1 MSDPHLGSG
10 SSANPNLVL
19 TLVYFLTIAAILIGT
34 AVYFIVMA
42 RITDPEVR
50 LMELITTQREVQH
63 LIDNLSSQFSNFW
76 RLPLRWRSMK
86 PYYTHQTLSWIFILA
101 LVASVVVL
109 IVALALDL
117 AQVAR
122 ISTLTY
128 VVSLNALF
136 MVRQHL
142 YYIRRTY
149 LTYDAEHYLVLDTT
163 KFFYFDWS
171 VFNIVQ
177 IGILII
183 EFLQL
188 LSFPI
193 RDLLDALYLSKN
205 QELNGNSDGSDTAS
219 FIIGIITMFANL
231 SSKFYVIQFWFL
243 VSVIGCIVLV
253 MTVIHTYNAM
263 RPHRP
268 IAIYWVK
275 YLLPL
280 ANLLYLPMLVML
292 IGSAACLSK
301 IGTEDASDSSSGLLR
316 CDSPSVVK
324 PLYLALTV
332 VAYTAG
338 YVILTAFV
346 TSFDRIPIKGEIH
359 YKSQGVAFLKNMS
372 MLLSIDFLLVANSYR
387 HIRSILSL
395 VIVLSMVCFNINT
408 QPCFVEQINYWR
420 TYGFCCILWVA
431 LIVTMLTNEAST
443 LLDTG
448 TGGVVSALAVGAV
461 ILLVLFI
468 TMRCIW
474 RAPDM
479 RELWFSKTKEPQRGV
494 DISIEM
500 ADRGYFHNI
509 CVSHG
514 CEAECTHVNSTS
526 PTENENTSTTENDY
540 YMQRYVPPHRR
551 QEEWASERL
560 RQRHR
565 SSYTNQNQSAAQTRK
580 WYVNIP
586 RWMRLP
592 WTRIALDSDE
602 RPPRPVLYAIVLALS
617 VPYFLASLDQT
628 VLSTLTPRVP
638 NDQEELF
645 QTSWV
650 TSSYLASLNAFM
662 LFYGKVADIFGPLP
676 ILVIASLIFLCGSVL
691 TATSTTMAWLILA
704 RALAGLG
711 AAGVISVTQA
721 IAAEVG
727 PWHERGQYMGIL
739 GAVFG
744 LGTTIGPLVG
754 GLVADSWTWR
764 ISFYANVPLVCVT
777 LLVVLLV
784 LRITTHPLPLSAKL
798 GRVDFF
804 GALMLVAGLMLL
816 LLGLNW
822 GGRVY
827 PWVSPVVIICL
838 TVGLLLLGVF
848 AFIESKLALEPIID
862 ARLFNIRNIALSIP
876 IEMCVGAVFLNTTFN
891 LPVYYSF
898 TQNSSASESG
908 VRMIP
913 LACSVVVS
921 SIVSGWLIARF
932 SVYRLVT
939 WAGTAVMT
947 LGAGLLC
954 MFDGNIRIA
963 AQVPILMVLGSG
975 IGCCIMGLLLT
986 AQVSVRPADLA
997 VTTALATFSQMMG
1010 GIMGLA
1016 FGSIVLESTTKHH
1029 LDKLIDLMPKYA
1041 TDILRAQNDA
1051 NEIWTMDVPPNV
1063 QQSII
1068 RAYARGL
1075 QFNFALITCLGAV
1088 AVGLAAFLQGV
1099 SQHKAPPPMN
1109 GRGDTYASNAGEFA
1123 RPGLDLNRL
1132 DLDDTTIVW

>member
-1 MSDPHLGSG
+1 
-10 SSANPNLVL
+10 
-19 TLVYFLTIAAILIGT
+19 
-34 AVYFIVMA
+34 
-42 RITDPEVR
+42 
-50 LMELITTQREVQH
+50 
-63 LIDNLSSQFSNFW
+63 
-76 RLPLRWRSMK
+76 
-86 PYYTHQTLSWIFILA
+86 
-101 LVASVVVL
+101 
-109 IVALALDL
+109 
-117 AQVAR
+117 
-122 ISTLTY
+122 
-128 VVSLNALF
+128 
-136 MVRQHL
+136 
-142 YYIRRTY
+142 
-149 LTYDAEHYLVLDTT
+149 
-163 KFFYFDWS
+163 
-171 VFNIVQ
+171 
-177 IGILII
+177 
-183 EFLQL
+183 
-188 LSFPI
+188 
-193 RDLLDALYLSKN
+193 
-205 QELNGNSDGSDTAS
+205 
-219 FIIGIITMFANL
+219 
-231 SSKFYVIQFWFL
+231 
-243 VSVIGCIVLV
+243 
-253 MTVIHTYNAM
+253 
-263 RPHRP
+263 
-268 IAIYWVK
+268 
-275 YLLPL
+275 
-280 ANLLYLPMLVML
+280 
-292 IGSAACLSK
+292 
-301 IGTEDASDSSSGLLR
+301 
-316 CDSPSVVK
+316 
-324 PLYLALTV
+324 
-332 VAYTAG
+332 
-338 YVILTAFV
+338 
-346 TSFDRIPIKGEIH
+346 
-359 YKSQGVAFLKNMS
+359 
-372 MLLSIDFLLVANSYR
+372 
-387 HIRSILSL
+387 
-395 VIVLSMVCFNINT
+395 
-408 QPCFVEQINYWR
+408 
-420 TYGFCCILWVA
+420 
-431 LIVTMLTNEAST
+431 
-443 LLDTG
+443 
-448 TGGVVSALAVGAV
+448 
-461 ILLVLFI
+461 
-468 TMRCIW
+468 
-474 RAPDM
+474 M
-479 RELWFSKTKEPQRGV
+479 RELWFSKSKEPQSGV
-494 DISIEM
+494 DMSVEM

-509 CVSHG
+509 CVPHG
-514 CEAECTHVNSTS
+514 CEADCTHVHSTS
-526 PTENENTSTTENDY
+526 PTENEYTSTTENDY

-551 QEEWASERL
+551 QEDWAAERL
-560 RQRHR
+560 RQHQR
-565 SSYTNQNQSAAQTRK
+565 SSYTRQGQSVAHTRK

-628 VLSTLTPRVP
+628 VLSTLTPRVA
-638 NDQEELF
+638 NDQEDLF

-691 TATSTTMAWLILA
+691 TATSTNMAWLILA

-744 LGTTIGPLVG
+744 LGTIIGPLVG

-921 SIVSGWLIARF
+921 SMVSGWLIARF

-954 MFDGNIRIA
+954 MFDGNISIA
-963 AQVPILMVLGSG
+963 AQVPILVVLGSG

-1029 LDKLIDLMPKYA
+1029 LDRLIDLMPKYA

-1099 SQHKAPPPMN
+1099 EQHKAPPPMN
-1109 GRGDTYASNAGEFA
+1109 GR
-1123 RPGLDLNRL
+1123 
-1132 DLDDTTIVW
+1132 DDT